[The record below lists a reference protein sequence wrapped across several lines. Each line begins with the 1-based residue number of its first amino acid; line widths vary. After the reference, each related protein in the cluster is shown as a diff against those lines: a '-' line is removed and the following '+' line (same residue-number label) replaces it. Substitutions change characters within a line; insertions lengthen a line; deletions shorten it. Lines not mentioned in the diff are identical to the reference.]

1 MIWEAPECFEKKSGY
16 DPNLSLEEPLKSWR
30 GQVQKQETLSG
41 EVHGGLDQS
50 GSGLV
55 RSGQTLDTPW
65 GLADGLGVG
74 CERKEQ
80 SRIASKFQLR

>member
-1 MIWEAPECFEKKSGY
+1 MVWVIWECVEKKRGY
-16 DPNLSLEEPLKSWR
+16 DPNISLEESFKSWR
-30 GQVQKQETLSG
+30 GLMQKQETLSG
-41 EVHGGLDQS
+41 EVHGGLDQG

-55 RSGQTLDTPW
+55 RSGQILDTSW

-74 CERKEQ
+74 CERKEE

>member
-1 MIWEAPECFEKKSGY
+1 MEKKSGY
-16 DPNLSLEEPLKSWR
+16 DPNISLEESFRSWR
-30 GQVQKQETLSG
+30 GLMQKQETLSG
-41 EVHGGLDQS
+41 EVHGGLDQG

-55 RSGQTLDTPW
+55 RSGQILDISW

-74 CERKEQ
+74 CERKEE